1 MLIIKDKETISKHL
15 DIVEKALPGKTTLP
29 ILNNIFVE
37 KNNDDLTFLSTN
49 LEIGVRSSLKLE
61 SDELSEEESSI
72 EQVLIPAKIIPIIKH
87 LPSNKKVEINI
98 DKDSYSVGIKGG
110 ESQFQLKGINAEE
123 YPVFKEEEPQKKP
136 LILKERDLKETI
148 RRTVFAT
155 SSDEGR
161 PAFTGVL
168 VLMENNKL
176 SFIASDTYR
185 LVMQNIEIEK
195 WEYEEEKFLIPA
207 RSLRDLMKLLRD
219 SEEEV
224 YIYPIEKQLVFS
236 FNHIFFYTRLLEDNF
251 PDFRKIIPTSHLSR
265 IIVDKENFEE
275 IISRASLL
283 SDNISK
289 VVKLQLKENVLYV
302 SATSEIGKMEE
313 NITLEAK
320 EGDDIDIL
328 LNVRF
333 LMDVLKVVET
343 QNIEIKFNGREAPT
357 ILRPE
362 KEEEFLYLVLPI
374 KVEQPL

>member
-1 MLIIKDKETISKHL
+1 MLFFKDKETLANHL

-37 KNNDDLTFLSTN
+37 KNNDNLTFLSTN
-49 LEIGVRSSLKLE
+49 LEIGVRSSMKL
-61 SDELSEEESSI
+61 DNEEESKKESSK
-72 EQVLIPAKIIPIIKH
+72 EQVLIPAKIIPIVKH
-87 LPSNKKVEINI
+87 LPSNEKVEINI

-110 ESQFQLKGINAEE
+110 ESQFYLKGINAEE
-123 YPVFKEEEPQKKP
+123 YPVFKEEEPSKKP
-136 LILKERDLKETI
+136 LILKEKELKETI
-148 RRTVFAT
+148 RRTIFAT

-168 VLMENNKL
+168 VLMENNSL

-185 LVMQNIEIEK
+185 LVMQSMEIEK

-207 RSLRDLMKLLRD
+207 RSLRELMKLLRD
-219 SEEEV
+219 SDDEV
-224 YIYPIEKQLVFS
+224 YIYPLEKQLVFS

-251 PDFRKIIPTSHLSR
+251 PDFRKVIPASCVTKA
-265 IIVDKENFEE
+265 IVDKEKFEE
-275 IISRASLL
+275 IIRRASLL

-289 VVKLQLKENVLYV
+289 VVKLQLKENVIYV
-302 SATSEIGKMEE
+302 SVSSEIGKMEE
-313 NITLEAK
+313 NITLEEK
-320 EGDDIDIL
+320 EGEEIDIL

-333 LMDVLKVVET
+333 LMDVLKIVET

-362 KEEEFLYLVLPI
+362 KEEDFIYLVLPI